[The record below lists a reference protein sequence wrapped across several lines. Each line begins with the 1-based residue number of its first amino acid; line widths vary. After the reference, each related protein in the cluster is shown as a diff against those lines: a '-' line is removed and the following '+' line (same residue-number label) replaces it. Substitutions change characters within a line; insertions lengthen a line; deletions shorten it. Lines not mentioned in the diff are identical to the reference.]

1 MVRLMAKHGV
11 ILVVFEEDY
20 VRLYCCN
27 PKGIVVDEESF
38 RTPEGYDRDTAAEQA
53 SVIHALV
60 YDSLNY
66 GLNGKSSSNPGYGPQ
81 YLVPIKVEEPSMT
94 PEEAEQ
100 YGAVLS
106 IWEQLRLLSE
116 WSPLLA
122 FGQKLMAETDPHA
135 KTIVV
140 AEALEWLASKTKA
153 TNVDDELVNLVSAI
167 LKSPQGE
174 ALVRWCVKKAEDVR

>member
-1 MVRLMAKHGV
+1 MVRLMKRHGL
-11 ILVVFEEDY
+11 ILVVFEEDH

-27 PKGIVVDEESF
+27 AKGVVVDEEHF
-38 RTPEGYDRDTAAEQA
+38 RTPEGYSRDNAAEQA

-66 GLNGKSSSNPGYGPQ
+66 GLNGKSSSNPGYGPE

-94 PEEAEQ
+94 PEEMQ
-100 YGAVLS
+100 RYGGGLS

-122 FGQKLMAETDPHA
+122 FGQKFMTEADQHA
-135 KTIVV
+135 KTLVV
-140 AEALEWLASKTKA
+140 AEALEWIATKTKA
-153 TNVDDELVNLVSAI
+153 TNVDDELVSLLAAI

-174 ALVRWCVKKAEDVR
+174 AFVRWCIKKAEAVK

>member
-1 MVRLMAKHGV
+1 MIV
-11 ILVVFEEDY
+11 VVFEHEY
-20 VRLYCCN
+20 VRLYCAN
-27 PKGIVVDEESF
+27 QKGVVIDEESF
-38 RTPEGYDRDTAAEQA
+38 RTPEGYGRDDAAEQA

-81 YLVPIKVEEPSMT
+81 YLVPIKVEDPSMT
-94 PEEAEQ
+94 PEEAEK
-100 YGAVLS
+100 YGAGLS

-122 FGQKLMAETDPHA
+122 YGQKFMAETDPHA
-135 KTIVV
+135 KTVV
-140 AEALEWLASKTKA
+140 VSEALEWVASKTRA
-153 TNVDDELVNLVSAI
+153 TNVDDELVSLLSAI

-174 ALVRWCVKKAEDVR
+174 AFVRWCIKKAEAVK